1 MGVIL
6 WQGLIELWDKHCKER
21 DISDIPQQEVLTCTE
36 LVLDEADQLIEH
48 NRLAG
53 ENQARI
59 MTQLVSACCNLC
71 IRSKC
76 VIRCGT
82 LDSKALLTH
91 TLGFSC
97 RLP

>member
-59 MTQLVSACCNLC
+59 TTQSQLVVTFAFVANML
-71 IRSKC
+71 
-76 VIRCGT
+76 
-82 LDSKALLTH
+82 LDV
-91 TLGFSC
+91 GF
-97 RLP
+97 